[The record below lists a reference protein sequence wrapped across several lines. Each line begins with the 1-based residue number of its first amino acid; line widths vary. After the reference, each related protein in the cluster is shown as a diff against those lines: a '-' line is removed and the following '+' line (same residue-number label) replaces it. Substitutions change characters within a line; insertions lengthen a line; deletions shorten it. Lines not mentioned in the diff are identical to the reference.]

1 MDPPRLPTWLLGCL
15 DASCDPL
22 VGDLYEEWRRG
33 RSVGWFW
40 RQSAGVLLRRA
51 GEIRRRAG
59 KIRRRRPSKNVRVG
73 MISALVAF
81 VIAFVTTFLM

>member
-1 MDPPRLPTWLLGCL
+1 MDPPRLATWLLGCL

-51 GEIRRRAG
+51 G